1 MKTSHIAALAL
12 IASAATGFNA
22 YAQSADVGIDPA
34 QKFVSTATTTQVRTE
49 ASQANADRIQ
59 RGYSSDSGDFLSG
72 VPAFKSSISRD
83 VVRMEA
89 LKASRAI
96 RLQDAG

>member
-34 QKFVSTATTTQVRTE
+34 QKFVSTASAAKVSAE
-49 ASQANADRIQ
+49 AVQANAERIQ
-59 RGYSSDSGDFLSG
+59 RGYSYESGEFLSG
-72 VPAFKSSISRD
+72 TPAFKSSVTRD

-89 LKASRAI
+89 VKASRTS